1 MIAGEKNPCGHIST
15 LHFLKIL
22 KNSLEV
28 LKVLKN
34 GLEMLKVMKSNLEVL
49 KVLQMELQ
57 ENSSID
63 EVGSLSLKK
72 IYIQNVSDAVKY

>member
-1 MIAGEKNPCGHIST
+1 MSPGKIMKNS
-15 LHFLKIL
+15 LVVLKVL

-34 GLEMLKVMKSNLEVL
+34 SLEAL

-63 EVGSLSLKK
+63 EYESLSIKNPHP
-72 IYIQNVSDAVKY
+72 NVSEAVK

>member
-1 MIAGEKNPCGHIST
+1 LST

-34 GLEMLKVMKSNLEVL
+34 SLKVLKVLKNSLEVL
-49 KVLQMELQ
+49 KVLQMELK
-57 ENSSID
+57 ENLSID
-63 EVGSLSLKK
+63 EVESLFIK
-72 IYIQNVSDAVKY
+72 IHFQNVSEAVK